1 MLLTKSLGITAQER
15 VVSFPILFLVRIPST
30 ESRREN
36 DHHIVWLETQRGT
49 YPAELWDTC
58 SVVTFACLTS
68 TQRHRH
74 AYTRFTYR
82 YSGCPFIGRVT
93 LSLPTW
99 FLLLLGDALPH
110 HLVLE
115 LYPGATTH
123 ICLSSSC
130 ESLQPWQWQPLWLAD
145 VCLFVQ
151 KLKVLS
157 EHILLLPSS
166 LHSTSHSA
174 ESRVIC

>member
-1 MLLTKSLGITAQER
+1 MQLLTKSPGITAQER
-15 VVSFPILFLVRIPST
+15 VVSFPSIEQERKRPSHRLIGDPEGYIPCRTLGHLFRCDICLLP
-30 ESRREN
+30 E
-36 DHHIVWLETQRGT
+36 
-49 YPAELWDTC
+49 AC
-58 SVVTFACLTS
+58 SLTS

-74 AYTRFTYR
+74 AYTRFTYC
-82 YSGCPFIGRVT
+82 YSGCPFIGWVT

-99 FLLLLGDALPH
+99 FLLLLGDALPC